1 MPPMPSDPNSWDDYF
16 LKVYNARLVL
26 SAILEKE
33 KAQFEKEISKENDR
47 LISKLLIIA
56 RLEVLNNF
64 LNCPSKHP
72 KRQPFS
78 NCIIRLRK
86 MMSQIV
92 LEELQ

>member
-16 LKVYNARLVL
+16 LKVYNARL
-26 SAILEKE
+26 SAVLEKE
-33 KAQFEKEISKENDR
+33 KAQFEKEISKENDG
-47 LISKLLIIA
+47 LKSKLLIMTH
-56 RLEVLNNF
+56 LEVLDNF

-72 KRQPFS
+72 RRHPFP

-92 LEELQ
+92 SEEL